1 MKHKFAAGT
10 NTYLEDKINDPTV
23 QETPESISI
32 DQYIYIYPC
41 SSLTDED
48 DDFGGVDEIEIEKY
62 IP

>member
-1 MKHKFAAGT
+1 
-10 NTYLEDKINDPTV
+10 V
-23 QETPESISI
+23 ESNSI
-32 DQYIYIYPC
+32 FYSKRG